1 MADMKTLA
9 SLTIAAAAATM
20 LAASAAQAADPAPPA
35 PARSAEAKLQADSE
49 AIAASDRAAEKAAN
63 EPNVKLTVIDDSR
76 ARIEELRVRG
86 QLQKVTVLPKD
97 GAPGYE
103 IIVGGDGS
111 HEQAFSAGQAGSRGA
126 SGKRV
131 WNVFRF

>member
-1 MADMKTLA
+1 MKTSVELA
-9 SLTIAAAAATM
+9 VAVAAMLLVAGAAGAAESAPATPAQDQARTRAAEVKLDADGAAIAAA
-20 LAASAAQAADPAPPA
+20 
-35 PARSAEAKLQADSE
+35 
-49 AIAASDRAAEKAAN
+49 DRAADKVAN
-63 EPNVKLTVIDDSR
+63 EPNVKRTVIDDGR

-103 IIVGGDGS
+103 IIVGDGS
-111 HEQAFSAGQAGSRGA
+111 RDLSPGVNTSRGA
-126 SGKRV
+126 SGQRV